1 MRFALFGLA
10 AAVMLAAAGCD
21 HRNLAKNSCSSC
33 QSDSGG
39 CAGHEGHGGH
49 GYAGYAHGGHGNG
62 GHGNGGHAHGGHG
75 SGSGGGGPIGNYLGT
90 PGPTPVGYL
99 PQGYMMDA
107 GPSGPPTATY
117 GYPYYTTR
125 APRDFLMDNPPS
137 IGY

>member
-39 CAGHEGHGGH
+39 CAGHGGHDGHSFAGHGHAGHGHGGHGHGGH
-49 GYAGYAHGGHGNG
+49 GYGSSSGH
-62 GHGNGGHAHGGHG
+62 
-75 SGSGGGGPIGNYLGT
+75 GGPIGNYLGT
-90 PGPTPVGYL
+90 PGPTPVGHL